1 MTFATAEARAN
12 ASVSARLA
20 NATAT
25 FVLPASVA
33 GQTVDGIFSAP
44 DFSAAL
50 GPGVES
56 ASPEFA
62 VNEPDLPAA
71 VTAALDSGAA
81 VSFTLRGDA
90 YTVIEPK
97 PDSTGWTVL
106 RLRK

>member
-62 VNEPDLPAA
+62 VNEPDL
-71 VTAALDSGAA
+71 AALDSGAA
-81 VSFTLRGDA
+81 VSFTLRGDT

-97 PDSTGWTVL
+97 PDSTGWAVL